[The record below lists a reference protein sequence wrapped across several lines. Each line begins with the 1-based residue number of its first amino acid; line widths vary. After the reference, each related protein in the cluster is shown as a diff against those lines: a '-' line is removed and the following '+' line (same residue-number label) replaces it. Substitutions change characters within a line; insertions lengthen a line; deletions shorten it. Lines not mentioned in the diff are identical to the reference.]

1 MKRFIIQNKKL
12 ILIIL
17 VILVVTIL
25 VIPSSF
31 AASTPV
37 EYITFSS
44 KNLNYEKKDEGS
56 WNLVKSA
63 KWLGKGKAR
72 ITFNI
77 NTNQMLKDNV
87 YRDVILVVDNSSS
100 MIGEKLNKVK
110 SDSVDLVN
118 SLLED
123 SNNRL
128 GLISFSGSS
137 TILSGLTN
145 NSSELISKINDLTAN
160 GNTNYYQALVKVDE
174 LLKSYKKENNREC
187 VVLFLTDGYPN
198 INTPNE
204 MAQYRYLKKEYSYL
218 NINGIQYEMGNTIL
232 EEIRNISDKQYIA
245 NMDTLNNVLLDA
257 SLPRIS
263 YDNFEV
269 TDYIND
275 QYFDIDSVD
284 DITVSDGSVSL
295 DGNQVRWNLDGIS
308 SGSSV
313 TMTIDIQLKDE
324 YINEF
329 SLYQT
334 NIKEEVS
341 SEINGIKEEVSET
354 DTPILSNSFTV
365 TYDKNTPEGGL
376 VVGDVPN
383 TKEYSVF
390 DTVEIS
396 NDSLSCDGYQFQG
409 WEVVNK
415 EDVDMIGS
423 NAFQSSGEN
432 ITLKA
437 IWTKVSI
444 QKSMDGVVYQGEPI
458 IKEIPNLIYSEEFWD
473 NKYKQ
478 NITKIVIENELKS
491 IEAAEEFWDVSEAS
505 DGSVMAYAVL
515 NEDGST
521 YTIYIQG
528 PGKIIANENSANL
541 FSGFTQLQS
550 IEGLEY
556 LDTSYVTDMRRMFD
570 NCKKLISLDLSTF
583 NTSNVTNMMSMFSDC
598 SSLTSL
604 KLDDFDTSKVTDMNN
619 MFKNCEKLINLD
631 LSSFDISMVINMSYM
646 FQNCS
651 SLKNIILSSFNTLH
665 ATHMTSMFEGCSS
678 LVKLD
683 LSSFNMENVLYT
695 SNMFFGC
702 QNLTEIDF
710 KNATFNSI
718 LLYENMFPNTSNL
731 EVIVKDEA
739 ARSWMQSR
747 LGSSGTAVIAS
758 S

>member
-1 MKRFIIQNKKL
+1 MFVLFIAI
-12 ILIIL
+12 
-17 VILVVTIL
+17 VILFAI
-25 VIPSSF
+25 VIPKSF

-44 KNLNYEKKDEGS
+44 KNLNYEKKEDGS
-56 WNLVKSA
+56 WNLVKSV
-63 KWLGKGKAR
+63 KWIGRGRAR

-87 YRDVILVVDNSSS
+87 HRDVILVVDNSSS
-100 MIGEKLNKVK
+100 MVGEKLNKVK

-118 SLLED
+118 RLLED

-174 LLKSYKKENNREC
+174 MLKNYKKENNREC

-204 MAQYRYLKKEYSYL
+204 IAQYQYLKKEYSYL

-284 DITVSDGSVSL
+284 DITVSAGSVRL

-313 TMTIDIQLKDE
+313 TMTIDVRLKDE
-324 YINEF
+324 YI
-329 SLYQT
+329 SQPDLYQT

-415 EDVDMIGS
+415 EDVAMIGS

-444 QKSMDGVVYQGEPI
+444 SKSMDGEVY
-458 IKEIPNLIYSEEFWD
+458 EINSVIQSVARSQETWEDYRREFWAD
-473 NKYKQ
+473 EYRV
-478 NITKIVIENELKS
+478 NITKIVIQNHLNS
-491 IEAAEEFWDVSEAS
+491 IEGAEKSWDISEAD

-528 PGKIIANENSANL
+528 DGKIIANSDSSYL
-541 FSGFTQLQS
+541 FYDFVKLESV
-550 IEGLEY
+550 EGLEY
-556 LDTSYVTDMRRMFD
+556 FDTSNVVNMNMMFC
-570 NCKKLISLDLSTF
+570 NCRNLVSLNVNFFD
-583 NTSNVTNMMSMFSDC
+583 TSNVTNMGNVFTRCVS
-598 SSLTSL
+598 
-604 KLDDFDTSKVTDMNN
+604 
-619 MFKNCEKLINLD
+619 LINLD
-631 LSSFDISMVINMSYM
+631 LSGFNTAKVTDMSNMFSGCSNLKKLNVSSFDTRKVINMNSM
-646 FQNCS
+646 FSNCS
-651 SLKNIILSSFNTLH
+651 SLT
-665 ATHMTSMFEGCSS
+665 E
-678 LVKLD
+678 LD
-683 LSSFNMENVLYT
+683 LSSFNTANTIQMNTMFDGCSSLIKLDIRNFNV
-695 SNMFFGC
+695 SKVNG
-702 QNLTEIDF
+702 
-710 KNATFNSI
+710 TFHI
-718 LLYENMFPNTSNL
+718 FEYCSNL
-731 EVIVKDEA
+731 EVFVKDD
-739 ARSWMQSR
+739 
-747 LGSSGTAVIAS
+747 
-758 S
+758 

>member
-1 MKRFIIQNKKL
+1 MFVLFIAI
-12 ILIIL
+12 
-17 VILVVTIL
+17 VILFAI
-25 VIPSSF
+25 VIPKSF

-44 KNLNYEKKDEGS
+44 KNLNYEKKEDGS
-56 WNLVKSA
+56 WNLVKSV
-63 KWLGKGKAR
+63 KWIGRGRAR

-87 YRDVILVVDNSSS
+87 HRDVILVVDNSSS
-100 MIGEKLNKVK
+100 MVGEKLNKVK

-118 SLLED
+118 RLLED

-174 LLKSYKKENNREC
+174 MLKSYKKENNREC

-204 MAQYRYLKKEYSYL
+204 IAQYQYLKKEYSYL

-284 DITVSDGSVSL
+284 DITVSAGSVRL

-415 EDVDMIGS
+415 EDVAMIGS

-444 QKSMDGVVYQGEPI
+444 SKSMDGEVY
-458 IKEIPNLIYSEEFWD
+458 EINSVIQSVARSQETWEDYRREFWAD
-473 NKYKQ
+473 EYRV
-478 NITKIVIENELKS
+478 NITKIVIQNHLNS
-491 IEAAEEFWDVSEAS
+491 IEGAEKSWDISEAD

-528 PGKIIANENSANL
+528 DGKIIANSDSSYL
-541 FSGFTQLQS
+541 FYDFVKLESV
-550 IEGLEY
+550 EGLEY
-556 LDTSYVTDMRRMFD
+556 FDTSNVVNMNMMFC
-570 NCKKLISLDLSTF
+570 NCRNLVSLNVNFFD
-583 NTSNVTNMMSMFSDC
+583 TSNVTNMGNVFTRCVS
-598 SSLTSL
+598 
-604 KLDDFDTSKVTDMNN
+604 
-619 MFKNCEKLINLD
+619 LINLD
-631 LSSFDISMVINMSYM
+631 LSGFNTAKVTDMSNMFSGCSNLKKLNVSSFDTRKVINMNSM
-646 FQNCS
+646 FSNCS
-651 SLKNIILSSFNTLH
+651 SLT
-665 ATHMTSMFEGCSS
+665 E
-678 LVKLD
+678 LD
-683 LSSFNMENVLYT
+683 LSSFNTANTIQMNTMFDGCSSLIKLDIRNFNV
-695 SNMFFGC
+695 SKVNG
-702 QNLTEIDF
+702 
-710 KNATFNSI
+710 TFHI
-718 LLYENMFPNTSNL
+718 FEYCSNL
-731 EVIVKDEA
+731 EVFVKDD
-739 ARSWMQSR
+739 
-747 LGSSGTAVIAS
+747 
-758 S
+758 

>member
-1 MKRFIIQNKKL
+1 MKQVIRGRKNLLVLFIAI
-12 ILIIL
+12 
-17 VILVVTIL
+17 VILFAIVV
-25 VIPSSF
+25 PKSF

-44 KNLNYEKKDEGS
+44 KNLNYEKKEDGS
-56 WNLVKSA
+56 WNLVKSV
-63 KWLGKGKAR
+63 KWIGRGRAR

-87 YRDVILVVDNSSS
+87 HRDVILVVDNSSS
-100 MIGEKLNKVK
+100 MVGEKLNKVK

-118 SLLED
+118 RLLED

-174 LLKSYKKENNREC
+174 MLKNYKKENNREC

-204 MAQYRYLKKEYSYL
+204 IAQYQYLKKEYSYL

-284 DITVSDGSVSL
+284 DITVSAGSVRL

-313 TMTIDIQLKDE
+313 TMTIDVRLKDE
-324 YINEF
+324 YI
-329 SLYQT
+329 SQPDLYQT

-415 EDVDMIGS
+415 EDVAMIGS

>member
-1 MKRFIIQNKKL
+1 MKQVIRGRKNLLVLFIAI
-12 ILIIL
+12 
-17 VILVVTIL
+17 VILFAIVV
-25 VIPSSF
+25 PKSF

-56 WNLVKSA
+56 WNLIKSA
-63 KWLGKGKAR
+63 KWIGRGRAR

-100 MIGEKLNKVK
+100 MVGEKLNKVK

-118 SLLED
+118 RLLED

-128 GLISFSGSS
+128 GLISFSGSAN
-137 TILSGLTN
+137 ILSGLTN

-174 LLKSYKKENNREC
+174 MLKNYKKENNREC

-204 MAQYRYLKKEYSYL
+204 IAQYQYLKKEYSYL

-284 DITVSDGSVSL
+284 DITVSAGSVRL

-415 EDVDMIGS
+415 EDVAMIGS

>member
-1 MKRFIIQNKKL
+1 MKQVIRGRKNLLVLFIAI
-12 ILIIL
+12 
-17 VILVVTIL
+17 VILFAIVV
-25 VIPSSF
+25 PKSF

-56 WNLVKSA
+56 WNLIKSA
-63 KWLGKGKAR
+63 KWIGRGRAR

-100 MIGEKLNKVK
+100 MVGEKLNKVK

-118 SLLED
+118 RLLED

-174 LLKSYKKENNREC
+174 MLKSYKKENNREC

-204 MAQYRYLKKEYSYL
+204 IAQYQYLKKEYSYL

-284 DITVSDGSVSL
+284 DITVSAGSVRL

-415 EDVDMIGS
+415 EDVAMIGS

>member
-1 MKRFIIQNKKL
+1 MFVLFIAI
-12 ILIIL
+12 
-17 VILVVTIL
+17 VILFAI
-25 VIPSSF
+25 VIPKSF

-56 WNLVKSA
+56 WNLIKSA
-63 KWLGKGKAR
+63 KWIGRGRAR

-100 MIGEKLNKVK
+100 MVGEKLNKVK

-118 SLLED
+118 RLLED

-174 LLKSYKKENNREC
+174 MLKNYKKENNREC

-204 MAQYRYLKKEYSYL
+204 IAQYQYLKKEYSYL

-284 DITVSDGSVSL
+284 DITVSAGSVRL

-313 TMTIDIQLKDE
+313 TMTIDVRLKDE
-324 YINEF
+324 YI
-329 SLYQT
+329 SQPDLYQT

-415 EDVDMIGS
+415 EDVAMIGS

-444 QKSMDGVVYQGEPI
+444 SKSMDGEVY
-458 IKEIPNLIYSEEFWD
+458 EINSVIQSVARSQETWEDYRREFWAD
-473 NKYKQ
+473 EYRV
-478 NITKIVIENELKS
+478 NITKIVIQNHLNS
-491 IEAAEEFWDVSEAS
+491 IEGAEKSWDISEAD

-528 PGKIIANENSANL
+528 DGKIIANSDSSYL
-541 FSGFTQLQS
+541 FYDFVKLESV
-550 IEGLEY
+550 EGLEY
-556 LDTSYVTDMRRMFD
+556 FDTSNVVNMNMMFC
-570 NCKKLISLDLSTF
+570 NCRNLVSLNVNFFD
-583 NTSNVTNMMSMFSDC
+583 TSNVTNMGNVFTRCVS
-598 SSLTSL
+598 
-604 KLDDFDTSKVTDMNN
+604 
-619 MFKNCEKLINLD
+619 LINLD
-631 LSSFDISMVINMSYM
+631 LSGFNTAKVTDMSNMFSGCSNLKKLNVSSFDTRKVINMNSM
-646 FQNCS
+646 FSNCS
-651 SLKNIILSSFNTLH
+651 SLT
-665 ATHMTSMFEGCSS
+665 E
-678 LVKLD
+678 LD
-683 LSSFNMENVLYT
+683 LSSFNTANTIQMNTMFDGCSSLIKLDIRNFNV
-695 SNMFFGC
+695 SKVNG
-702 QNLTEIDF
+702 
-710 KNATFNSI
+710 TFHI
-718 LLYENMFPNTSNL
+718 FEYCSNL
-731 EVIVKDEA
+731 EVFVKDD
-739 ARSWMQSR
+739 
-747 LGSSGTAVIAS
+747 
-758 S
+758 

>member
-1 MKRFIIQNKKL
+1 MKQVIRGRKNLLVLFIAI
-12 ILIIL
+12 
-17 VILVVTIL
+17 VILFAIVV
-25 VIPSSF
+25 PKSF

-44 KNLNYEKKDEGS
+44 KNLNYEKKEDGS
-56 WNLVKSA
+56 WNLVKSV
-63 KWLGKGKAR
+63 KWIGRGRAR

-87 YRDVILVVDNSSS
+87 HRDVILVVDNSSS
-100 MIGEKLNKVK
+100 MVGEKLNKVK

-118 SLLED
+118 RLLED

-128 GLISFSGSS
+128 GLISFSGSAN
-137 TILSGLTN
+137 ILSGLTN

-174 LLKSYKKENNREC
+174 MLKNYKKENNREC

-204 MAQYRYLKKEYSYL
+204 IAQYQYLKKEYSYL

-284 DITVSDGSVSL
+284 DITVSAGSVRL

-313 TMTIDIQLKDE
+313 TMTIDVRLKDE
-324 YINEF
+324 YI
-329 SLYQT
+329 SQPDLYQT

-415 EDVDMIGS
+415 EDVAMIGS

>member
-1 MKRFIIQNKKL
+1 MFVLFIAI
-12 ILIIL
+12 
-17 VILVVTIL
+17 VILFAI
-25 VIPSSF
+25 VIPKSF

-204 MAQYRYLKKEYSYL
+204 IAQYQYLKKEYSYL

-232 EEIRNISDKQYIA
+232 DAVKNVTDKQFVA
-245 NMDTLNNVLLDA
+245 NMITLNNVLLDA

-269 TDYIND
+269 IDYINN

-284 DITVSDGSVSL
+284 DITVSDGSVRL

-313 TMTIDIQLKDE
+313 TMTIDVRLKDE
-324 YINEF
+324 YI
-329 SLYQT
+329 SQPDLYQT

-415 EDVDMIGS
+415 EDVAMIGS

-444 QKSMDGVVYQGEPI
+444 SKSMDGEVY
-458 IKEIPNLIYSEEFWD
+458 EINSVIQSVARSQETWEDYRREFWAD
-473 NKYKQ
+473 EYRV
-478 NITKIVIENELKS
+478 NITKIVIQNHLNS
-491 IEAAEEFWDVSEAS
+491 IEGAEKSWDISEAD

-528 PGKIIANENSANL
+528 DGKIIANSDSSYL
-541 FSGFTQLQS
+541 FYDFVKLESV
-550 IEGLEY
+550 EGLEY
-556 LDTSYVTDMRRMFD
+556 FDTSNVVNMNMMFC
-570 NCKKLISLDLSTF
+570 NCRNLVSLNVNFFD
-583 NTSNVTNMMSMFSDC
+583 TSNVTNMGNVFTRCVS
-598 SSLTSL
+598 
-604 KLDDFDTSKVTDMNN
+604 
-619 MFKNCEKLINLD
+619 LINLD
-631 LSSFDISMVINMSYM
+631 LSGFNTAKVTDMSNMFSGCSNLKKLNVSSFDTRKVINMNSM
-646 FQNCS
+646 FSNCS
-651 SLKNIILSSFNTLH
+651 SLT
-665 ATHMTSMFEGCSS
+665 E
-678 LVKLD
+678 LD
-683 LSSFNMENVLYT
+683 LSSFNTANTIQMNTMFDGCSSLIKLDIRNFNVSKVNGT
-695 SNMFFGC
+695 FHMFEYC
-702 QNLTEIDF
+702 
-710 KNATFNSI
+710 
-718 LLYENMFPNTSNL
+718 SNL
-731 EVIVKDEA
+731 EVFVKDEDM
-739 ARSWMQSR
+739 RSWIQSR
-747 LGSSGTAVIAS
+747 LGSSGTAVIVS
-758 S
+758 D

>member
-1 MKRFIIQNKKL
+1 MKQVIRGRKNLLVLFIAI
-12 ILIIL
+12 
-17 VILVVTIL
+17 VILFAIVV
-25 VIPSSF
+25 PKSF

-56 WNLVKSA
+56 WNLIKSA
-63 KWLGKGKAR
+63 KWIGRGRAR

-100 MIGEKLNKVK
+100 MVGEKLNKVK

-118 SLLED
+118 RLLED

-128 GLISFSGSS
+128 GLISFSGSAN
-137 TILSGLTN
+137 ILSGLTN

-174 LLKSYKKENNREC
+174 MLKNYKKENNREC

-204 MAQYRYLKKEYSYL
+204 IAQYQYLKKEYSYL

-284 DITVSDGSVSL
+284 DITVSAGSVRL

-313 TMTIDIQLKDE
+313 TMTIDVRLKDE
-324 YINEF
+324 YI
-329 SLYQT
+329 SQPDLYQT

-415 EDVDMIGS
+415 EDVAMIGS

>member
-1 MKRFIIQNKKL
+1 MFVLFIAI
-12 ILIIL
+12 
-17 VILVVTIL
+17 VILFAI
-25 VIPSSF
+25 VIPKSF

-44 KNLNYEKKDEGS
+44 KNLNYEKKEDGS
-56 WNLVKSA
+56 WNLVKSV
-63 KWLGKGKAR
+63 KWIGRGRAR

-87 YRDVILVVDNSSS
+87 HRDVILVVDNSSS
-100 MIGEKLNKVK
+100 MVGEKLNKVK

-118 SLLED
+118 RLLED

-128 GLISFSGSS
+128 GLISFSGSAN
-137 TILSGLTN
+137 ILSGLTN

-174 LLKSYKKENNREC
+174 MLKNYKKENNREC

-204 MAQYRYLKKEYSYL
+204 IAQYQYLKKEYSYL

-284 DITVSDGSVSL
+284 DITVSAGSVRL

-313 TMTIDIQLKDE
+313 TMTIDVRLKDE
-324 YINEF
+324 YI
-329 SLYQT
+329 SQPDLYQT

-415 EDVDMIGS
+415 EDVAMIGS

-444 QKSMDGVVYQGEPI
+444 SKSMDGEVY
-458 IKEIPNLIYSEEFWD
+458 EINSVIQSVARSQETWEDYRREFWAD
-473 NKYKQ
+473 EYRV
-478 NITKIVIENELKS
+478 NITKIVIQNHLNS
-491 IEAAEEFWDVSEAS
+491 IEGAEKSWDISEAD

-528 PGKIIANENSANL
+528 DGKIIANSDSSYL
-541 FSGFTQLQS
+541 FYDFVKLESV
-550 IEGLEY
+550 EGLEY
-556 LDTSYVTDMRRMFD
+556 FDTSNVVNMNMMFC
-570 NCKKLISLDLSTF
+570 NCRNLVSLNVNFFD
-583 NTSNVTNMMSMFSDC
+583 TSNVTNMGNVFTRCVS
-598 SSLTSL
+598 
-604 KLDDFDTSKVTDMNN
+604 
-619 MFKNCEKLINLD
+619 LINLD
-631 LSSFDISMVINMSYM
+631 LSGFNTAKVTDMSNMFSGCSNLKKLNVSSFDTRKVINMNSM
-646 FQNCS
+646 FSNCS
-651 SLKNIILSSFNTLH
+651 SLT
-665 ATHMTSMFEGCSS
+665 E
-678 LVKLD
+678 LD
-683 LSSFNMENVLYT
+683 LSSFNTANTIQMNTMFDGCSSLIKLDIRNFNV
-695 SNMFFGC
+695 SKVNG
-702 QNLTEIDF
+702 
-710 KNATFNSI
+710 TFHI
-718 LLYENMFPNTSNL
+718 FEYCSNL
-731 EVIVKDEA
+731 EVFVKDD
-739 ARSWMQSR
+739 
-747 LGSSGTAVIAS
+747 
-758 S
+758 

>member
-313 TMTIDIQLKDE
+313 TMTIDVRLKDE
-324 YINEF
+324 YI
-329 SLYQT
+329 SQPDLYQT

>member
-1 MKRFIIQNKKL
+1 MFVLFIAI
-12 ILIIL
+12 
-17 VILVVTIL
+17 VILFAIVV
-25 VIPSSF
+25 PKSF

-44 KNLNYEKKDEGS
+44 KNLNYEKKEDGS
-56 WNLVKSA
+56 WNLVKSV
-63 KWLGKGKAR
+63 KWIGRGRAR

-87 YRDVILVVDNSSS
+87 HRDVILVVDNSSS
-100 MIGEKLNKVK
+100 MVGEKLNKVK

-118 SLLED
+118 RLLED

-128 GLISFSGSS
+128 GLISFSGSAN
-137 TILSGLTN
+137 ILSGLTN

-174 LLKSYKKENNREC
+174 MLKNYKKENNREC

-204 MAQYRYLKKEYSYL
+204 IAQYQYLKKEYSYL

-284 DITVSDGSVSL
+284 DITVSAGSVRL

-415 EDVDMIGS
+415 EDVAMIGS

>member
-1 MKRFIIQNKKL
+1 MFVLFIAI
-12 ILIIL
+12 
-17 VILVVTIL
+17 VILFAI
-25 VIPSSF
+25 VIPKSF

-56 WNLVKSA
+56 WNLIKSA
-63 KWLGKGKAR
+63 KWIGRGRAR

-100 MIGEKLNKVK
+100 MVGEKLNKVK

-118 SLLED
+118 RLLED

-128 GLISFSGSS
+128 GLISFSGSAN
-137 TILSGLTN
+137 ILSGLTN

-174 LLKSYKKENNREC
+174 MLKNYKKENNREC

-204 MAQYRYLKKEYSYL
+204 IAQYQYLKKEYSYL

-284 DITVSDGSVSL
+284 DITVSAGSVRL

-313 TMTIDIQLKDE
+313 TMTIDVRLKDE
-324 YINEF
+324 YI
-329 SLYQT
+329 SQPDLYQT

-415 EDVDMIGS
+415 EDVAMIGS

-444 QKSMDGVVYQGEPI
+444 SKSMDGEVY
-458 IKEIPNLIYSEEFWD
+458 EINSVIQSVARSQETWEDYRREFWAD
-473 NKYKQ
+473 EYRV
-478 NITKIVIENELKS
+478 NITKIVIQNHLNS
-491 IEAAEEFWDVSEAS
+491 IEGAEKSWDISEAD

-528 PGKIIANENSANL
+528 DGKIIANSDSSYL
-541 FSGFTQLQS
+541 FYDFVKLESV
-550 IEGLEY
+550 EGLEY
-556 LDTSYVTDMRRMFD
+556 FDTSNVVNMNMMFC
-570 NCKKLISLDLSTF
+570 NCRNLVSLNVNFFD
-583 NTSNVTNMMSMFSDC
+583 TSNVTNMGNVFTRCVS
-598 SSLTSL
+598 
-604 KLDDFDTSKVTDMNN
+604 
-619 MFKNCEKLINLD
+619 LINLD
-631 LSSFDISMVINMSYM
+631 LSGFNTAKVTDMSNMFSGCSNLKKLNVSSFDTRKVINMNSM
-646 FQNCS
+646 FSNCS
-651 SLKNIILSSFNTLH
+651 SLT
-665 ATHMTSMFEGCSS
+665 E
-678 LVKLD
+678 LD
-683 LSSFNMENVLYT
+683 LSSFNTANTIQMNTMFDGCSSLIKLDIRNFNV
-695 SNMFFGC
+695 SKVNG
-702 QNLTEIDF
+702 
-710 KNATFNSI
+710 TFHI
-718 LLYENMFPNTSNL
+718 FEYCSNL
-731 EVIVKDEA
+731 EVFVKDD
-739 ARSWMQSR
+739 
-747 LGSSGTAVIAS
+747 
-758 S
+758 

>member
-1 MKRFIIQNKKL
+1 MFVLFIAI
-12 ILIIL
+12 
-17 VILVVTIL
+17 VILFAI
-25 VIPSSF
+25 VIPKSF

-44 KNLNYEKKDEGS
+44 KNLNYEKKEDGS
-56 WNLVKSA
+56 WNLVKSV
-63 KWLGKGKAR
+63 KWIGRGRAR

-87 YRDVILVVDNSSS
+87 HRDVILVVDNSSS
-100 MIGEKLNKVK
+100 MVGEKLNKVK

-118 SLLED
+118 RLLED

-128 GLISFSGSS
+128 GLISFSGSAN
-137 TILSGLTN
+137 ILSGLTN

-174 LLKSYKKENNREC
+174 MLKNYKKENNREC

-204 MAQYRYLKKEYSYL
+204 IAQYQYLKKEYSYL

-284 DITVSDGSVSL
+284 DITVSAGSVRL

-415 EDVDMIGS
+415 EDVAMIGS

>member
-1 MKRFIIQNKKL
+1 
-12 ILIIL
+12 
-17 VILVVTIL
+17 
-25 VIPSSF
+25 
-31 AASTPV
+31 
-37 EYITFSS
+37 
-44 KNLNYEKKDEGS
+44 
-56 WNLVKSA
+56 
-63 KWLGKGKAR
+63 
-72 ITFNI
+72 
-77 NTNQMLKDNV
+77 
-87 YRDVILVVDNSSS
+87 
-100 MIGEKLNKVK
+100 
-110 SDSVDLVN
+110 
-118 SLLED
+118 
-123 SNNRL
+123 
-128 GLISFSGSS
+128 
-137 TILSGLTN
+137 
-145 NSSELISKINDLTAN
+145 
-160 GNTNYYQALVKVDE
+160 
-174 LLKSYKKENNREC
+174 
-187 VVLFLTDGYPN
+187 
-198 INTPNE
+198 
-204 MAQYRYLKKEYSYL
+204 
-218 NINGIQYEMGNTIL
+218 
-232 EEIRNISDKQYIA
+232 
-245 NMDTLNNVLLDA
+245 
-257 SLPRIS
+257 
-263 YDNFEV
+263 
-269 TDYIND
+269 
-275 QYFDIDSVD
+275 
-284 DITVSDGSVSL
+284 
-295 DGNQVRWNLDGIS
+295 
-308 SGSSV
+308 
-313 TMTIDIQLKDE
+313 
-324 YINEF
+324 
-329 SLYQT
+329 
-334 NIKEEVS
+334 
-341 SEINGIKEEVSET
+341 
-354 DTPILSNSFTV
+354 
-365 TYDKNTPEGGL
+365 
-376 VVGDVPN
+376 
-383 TKEYSVF
+383 
-390 DTVEIS
+390 
-396 NDSLSCDGYQFQG
+396 
-409 WEVVNK
+409 
-415 EDVDMIGS
+415 MIGS

>member
-1 MKRFIIQNKKL
+1 MFVLFIAI
-12 ILIIL
+12 
-17 VILVVTIL
+17 VILFAI
-25 VIPSSF
+25 VIPKSF

-56 WNLVKSA
+56 WNLIKSA
-63 KWLGKGKAR
+63 KWIGRGRAR

-100 MIGEKLNKVK
+100 MVGEKLNKVK

-118 SLLED
+118 RLLED

-174 LLKSYKKENNREC
+174 MLKSYKKENNREC

-204 MAQYRYLKKEYSYL
+204 IAQYQYLKKEYSYL

-284 DITVSDGSVSL
+284 DITVSAGSVRL

-415 EDVDMIGS
+415 EDVAMIGS

-444 QKSMDGVVYQGEPI
+444 SKSMDGEVY
-458 IKEIPNLIYSEEFWD
+458 EINSVIQSVARSQETWEDYRREFWAD
-473 NKYKQ
+473 EYRV
-478 NITKIVIENELKS
+478 NITKIVIQNHLNS
-491 IEAAEEFWDVSEAS
+491 IEGAEKSWDISEAD

-528 PGKIIANENSANL
+528 DGKIIANSDSSYL
-541 FSGFTQLQS
+541 FYDFVKLESV
-550 IEGLEY
+550 EGLEY
-556 LDTSYVTDMRRMFD
+556 FDTSNVVNMNMMFC
-570 NCKKLISLDLSTF
+570 NCRNLVSLNVNFFD
-583 NTSNVTNMMSMFSDC
+583 TSNVTNMGNVFTRCVS
-598 SSLTSL
+598 
-604 KLDDFDTSKVTDMNN
+604 
-619 MFKNCEKLINLD
+619 LINLD
-631 LSSFDISMVINMSYM
+631 LSGFNTAKVTDMSNMFSGCSNLKKLNVSSFDTRKVINMNSM
-646 FQNCS
+646 FSNCS
-651 SLKNIILSSFNTLH
+651 SLT
-665 ATHMTSMFEGCSS
+665 E
-678 LVKLD
+678 LD
-683 LSSFNMENVLYT
+683 LSSFNTANTIQMNTMFDGCSSLIKLDIRNFNV
-695 SNMFFGC
+695 SKVNG
-702 QNLTEIDF
+702 
-710 KNATFNSI
+710 TFHI
-718 LLYENMFPNTSNL
+718 FEYCSNL
-731 EVIVKDEA
+731 EVFVKDD
-739 ARSWMQSR
+739 
-747 LGSSGTAVIAS
+747 
-758 S
+758 

>member
-63 KWLGKGKAR
+63 KWLGKGKVR

-128 GLISFSGSS
+128 GLISFSDSS

-204 MAQYRYLKKEYSYL
+204 MAQYLYLKKEYSYL

-269 TDYIND
+269 TDYINN

-583 NTSNVTNMMSMFSDC
+583 NISNVTNMMSMFSDC

-631 LSSFDISMVINMSYM
+631 LSSFDTSMVINMSYM

-710 KNATFNSI
+710 KNATFSSI

>member
-63 KWLGKGKAR
+63 KWLGKGKVR

-100 MIGEKLNKVK
+100 MVGEKLDKVK

-128 GLISFSGSS
+128 GLISFSDSS

-174 LLKSYKKENNREC
+174 MLKSYKKENNREC

-204 MAQYRYLKKEYSYL
+204 MAQYLYLKKEYSYL

-284 DITVSDGSVSL
+284 DITVSAGSVRL

-313 TMTIDIQLKDE
+313 TMTIDVRLKDE
-324 YINEF
+324 YI
-329 SLYQT
+329 SQPDLYQT

-583 NTSNVTNMMSMFSDC
+583 NISNVTNMMSMFSDC

-631 LSSFDISMVINMSYM
+631 LSSFDTSMVINMSYM

-710 KNATFNSI
+710 KNATFSSI

>member
-1 MKRFIIQNKKL
+1 MKQVIRGRKNLLVLFIAI
-12 ILIIL
+12 
-17 VILVVTIL
+17 VILFAIVV
-25 VIPSSF
+25 PKSF

-56 WNLVKSA
+56 WNLIKSA
-63 KWLGKGKAR
+63 KWIGRGRAR

-100 MIGEKLNKVK
+100 MVGEKLDKVK

-118 SLLED
+118 RLLED

-128 GLISFSGSS
+128 GLISFSDSS
-137 TILSGLTN
+137 AILSGLTN

-174 LLKSYKKENNREC
+174 MLKSYKKENNREC

-204 MAQYRYLKKEYSYL
+204 IAQYQYLKKEYSYL

-269 TDYIND
+269 IDYIND

-284 DITVSDGSVSL
+284 DITVSAGSVRL

-313 TMTIDIQLKDE
+313 TMTIDVRLKDE
-324 YINEF
+324 YI
-329 SLYQT
+329 SQPDLYQT

-415 EDVDMIGS
+415 EDVAMIGS
-423 NAFQSSGEN
+423 NTFQSSGEN

-444 QKSMDGVVYQGEPI
+444 SKSMDGEVY
-458 IKEIPNLIYSEEFWD
+458 EINSVIQSVARSQETWEDYRREFWAD
-473 NKYKQ
+473 EYRV
-478 NITKIVIENELKS
+478 NITKIVIQNHLNS
-491 IEAAEEFWDVSEAS
+491 IEGAEKSWYISDAD

-528 PGKIIANENSANL
+528 DGKIIANSDSSYL
-541 FSGFTQLQS
+541 FYDFVKSES
-550 IEGLEY
+550 VEGLEY
-556 LDTSYVTDMRRMFD
+556 FDTSNVVNMNMMFC
-570 NCKKLISLDLSTF
+570 NCRNLVSLNVNFFD
-583 NTSNVTNMMSMFSDC
+583 TSNVTNMGNVFARCVS
-598 SSLTSL
+598 
-604 KLDDFDTSKVTDMNN
+604 
-619 MFKNCEKLINLD
+619 LINLD
-631 LSSFDISMVINMSYM
+631 LSGFNTAKVTDMSNMFSGCSNLKKLNVSSFDTRKVINMNSM
-646 FQNCS
+646 FYNCS
-651 SLKNIILSSFNTLH
+651 SLT
-665 ATHMTSMFEGCSS
+665 E
-678 LVKLD
+678 LD
-683 LSSFNMENVLYT
+683 LSSFNTANTIQMNTMFDGCSSLIKLDIRNFNVSKVNGT
-695 SNMFFGC
+695 FHMFEYC
-702 QNLTEIDF
+702 
-710 KNATFNSI
+710 
-718 LLYENMFPNTSNL
+718 SNL
-731 EVIVKDEA
+731 EVFVKDEDM
-739 ARSWMQSR
+739 RSWIQSR
-747 LGSSGTAVIAS
+747 LGSSGTAVIVS
-758 S
+758 D

>member
-1 MKRFIIQNKKL
+1 MKQVIRGRKNLLVLFIAI
-12 ILIIL
+12 
-17 VILVVTIL
+17 VILFAIVV
-25 VIPSSF
+25 PKSF

-56 WNLVKSA
+56 WNLIKSA
-63 KWLGKGKAR
+63 KWIGRGRAR

-100 MIGEKLNKVK
+100 MVGEKLDKVK

-160 GNTNYYQALVKVDE
+160 GNTNYYQALVKIDE
-174 LLKSYKKENNREC
+174 MLKSYKKENNREC

-204 MAQYRYLKKEYSYL
+204 IAQYQYLKKEYSYL

-284 DITVSDGSVSL
+284 DITVSAGSVRL

-415 EDVDMIGS
+415 EDVAMIGS

>member
-1 MKRFIIQNKKL
+1 MFVLFIAI
-12 ILIIL
+12 
-17 VILVVTIL
+17 VILFAI
-25 VIPSSF
+25 VIPKSF

-56 WNLVKSA
+56 WNLIKSA
-63 KWLGKGKAR
+63 KWIGRGRAR

-100 MIGEKLNKVK
+100 MVGEKLNKVK

-118 SLLED
+118 RLLED

-174 LLKSYKKENNREC
+174 MLKSYKKENNREC

-204 MAQYRYLKKEYSYL
+204 IAQYQYLKKEYSYL

-284 DITVSDGSVSL
+284 DITVSAGSVRL

-313 TMTIDIQLKDE
+313 TMTIDVRLKDE
-324 YINEF
+324 YI
-329 SLYQT
+329 SQPDLYQT

-415 EDVDMIGS
+415 EDVAMIGS

-444 QKSMDGVVYQGEPI
+444 SKSMDGEVY
-458 IKEIPNLIYSEEFWD
+458 EINSVIQSVARSQETWEDYRREFWAD
-473 NKYKQ
+473 EYRV
-478 NITKIVIENELKS
+478 NITKIVIQNHLNS
-491 IEAAEEFWDVSEAS
+491 IEGAEKSWDISEAD

-528 PGKIIANENSANL
+528 DGKIIANSDSSYL
-541 FSGFTQLQS
+541 FYDFVKLESV
-550 IEGLEY
+550 EGLEY
-556 LDTSYVTDMRRMFD
+556 FDTSNVVNMNMMFC
-570 NCKKLISLDLSTF
+570 NCRNLVSLNVNFFD
-583 NTSNVTNMMSMFSDC
+583 TSNVTNMGNVFTRCVS
-598 SSLTSL
+598 
-604 KLDDFDTSKVTDMNN
+604 
-619 MFKNCEKLINLD
+619 LINLD
-631 LSSFDISMVINMSYM
+631 LSGFNTAKVTDMSNMFSGCSNLKKLNVSSFDTRKVINMNSM
-646 FQNCS
+646 FSNCS
-651 SLKNIILSSFNTLH
+651 SLT
-665 ATHMTSMFEGCSS
+665 E
-678 LVKLD
+678 LD
-683 LSSFNMENVLYT
+683 LSSFNTANTIQMNTMFDGCSSLIKLDIRNFNV
-695 SNMFFGC
+695 SKVNG
-702 QNLTEIDF
+702 
-710 KNATFNSI
+710 TFHI
-718 LLYENMFPNTSNL
+718 FEYCSNL
-731 EVIVKDEA
+731 EVFVKDD
-739 ARSWMQSR
+739 
-747 LGSSGTAVIAS
+747 
-758 S
+758 

>member
-1 MKRFIIQNKKL
+1 MFVLFIAI
-12 ILIIL
+12 
-17 VILVVTIL
+17 VILFAI
-25 VIPSSF
+25 VIPKSF

-56 WNLVKSA
+56 WNLIKSA
-63 KWLGKGKAR
+63 KWIGRGRAR

-100 MIGEKLNKVK
+100 MVGEKLNKVK

-118 SLLED
+118 RLLED

-128 GLISFSGSS
+128 GLISFSGSAN
-137 TILSGLTN
+137 ILSGLTN

-174 LLKSYKKENNREC
+174 MLKNYKKENNREC

-204 MAQYRYLKKEYSYL
+204 IAQYQYLKKEYSYL

-284 DITVSDGSVSL
+284 DITVSAGSVRL

-415 EDVDMIGS
+415 EDVAMIGS

-444 QKSMDGVVYQGEPI
+444 SKSMDGEVY
-458 IKEIPNLIYSEEFWD
+458 EINSVIQSVARSQETWEDYRREFWAD
-473 NKYKQ
+473 EYRV
-478 NITKIVIENELKS
+478 NITKIVIQNHLNS
-491 IEAAEEFWDVSEAS
+491 IEGAEKSWDISEAD

-528 PGKIIANENSANL
+528 DGKIIANSDSSYL
-541 FSGFTQLQS
+541 FYDFVKLESV
-550 IEGLEY
+550 EGLEY
-556 LDTSYVTDMRRMFD
+556 FDTSNVVNMNMMFC
-570 NCKKLISLDLSTF
+570 NCRNLVSLNVNFFD
-583 NTSNVTNMMSMFSDC
+583 TSNVTNMGNVFTRCVS
-598 SSLTSL
+598 
-604 KLDDFDTSKVTDMNN
+604 
-619 MFKNCEKLINLD
+619 LINLD
-631 LSSFDISMVINMSYM
+631 LSGFNTAKVTDMSNMFSGCSNLKKLNVSSFDTRKVINMNSM
-646 FQNCS
+646 FSNCS
-651 SLKNIILSSFNTLH
+651 SLT
-665 ATHMTSMFEGCSS
+665 E
-678 LVKLD
+678 LD
-683 LSSFNMENVLYT
+683 LSSFNTANTIQMNTMFDGCSSLIKLDIRNFNV
-695 SNMFFGC
+695 SKVNG
-702 QNLTEIDF
+702 
-710 KNATFNSI
+710 TFHI
-718 LLYENMFPNTSNL
+718 FEYCSNL
-731 EVIVKDEA
+731 EVFVKDD
-739 ARSWMQSR
+739 
-747 LGSSGTAVIAS
+747 
-758 S
+758 

>member
-1 MKRFIIQNKKL
+1 MKQVIRGRKNLLVLFIAI
-12 ILIIL
+12 
-17 VILVVTIL
+17 VILFAIVV
-25 VIPSSF
+25 PKSF

-44 KNLNYEKKDEGS
+44 KNLNYEKKEDGS
-56 WNLVKSA
+56 WNLVKSV
-63 KWLGKGKAR
+63 KWIGRGRAR

-87 YRDVILVVDNSSS
+87 HRDVILVVDNSSS
-100 MIGEKLNKVK
+100 MVGEKLNKVK

-118 SLLED
+118 RLLED

-174 LLKSYKKENNREC
+174 MLKSYKKENNREC

-204 MAQYRYLKKEYSYL
+204 IAQYQYLKKEYSYL

-284 DITVSDGSVSL
+284 DITVSAGSVRL

-415 EDVDMIGS
+415 EDVAMIGS

>member
-12 ILIIL
+12 IMIIL

-25 VIPSSF
+25 VIPNSF

-44 KNLNYEKKDEGS
+44 KNLNYEKHEDGS

-63 KWLGKGKAR
+63 KWIGKGKAR

-77 NTNQMLKDNV
+77 NTEQMLKDNV
-87 YRDVILVVDNSSS
+87 YRDVILVVDNSGS
-100 MIGEKLNKVK
+100 MVGEKLDKVK

-118 SLLED
+118 RLLED

-128 GLISFSGSS
+128 GLISFSDSS
-137 TILSGLTN
+137 AILSGLTN

-232 EEIRNISDKQYIA
+232 EEIKNISDKQYIA
-245 NMDTLNNVLLDA
+245 NMDTLNNVLLDV
-257 SLPRIS
+257 SLPRIA

-269 TDYIND
+269 TDYINN

-284 DITVSDGSVSL
+284 DITVSDGSVRL
-295 DGNQVRWNLDGIS
+295 DGNQVKWNLDGIS
-308 SGSSV
+308 SGNSV
-313 TMTIDIQLKDE
+313 TMTIDVRLKDE
-324 YINEF
+324 YI
-329 SLYQT
+329 SQPDLYQT

-383 TKEYSVF
+383 TKKYSVF

-444 QKSMDGVVYQGEPI
+444 SKSMDGVVHDVNPVIKETPYDDETNQYYQGE
-458 IKEIPNLIYSEEFWD
+458 FWND
-473 NKYKQ
+473 TYKY
-478 NITKIVIENELKS
+478 NTTKIIIQNKLSPIENAVES
-491 IEAAEEFWDVSEAS
+491 WDVSES
-505 DGSVMAYAVL
+505 GDESVMAYAVL

-521 YTIYIQG
+521 YNIYIQG
-528 PGKIIANENSANL
+528 DEKVIANEKSANL
-541 FSGFTQLQS
+541 FAEFNQLQS

-556 LDTSYVTDMRRMFD
+556 LDTSQVEDMSYMFY
-570 NCKKLISLDLSTF
+570 NCSSLIELDVSHFNTSDVIYMNNMFSYCSSLEDLDLSFFDTSKVIDMSQMFLGCSKLNSLNLIGF
-583 NTSNVTNMMSMFSDC
+583 NTSNVIEMYYMFYNC

-604 KLDDFDTSKVTDMNN
+604 
-619 MFKNCEKLINLD
+619 D
-631 LSSFDISMVINMSYM
+631 LSSFD
-646 FQNCS
+646 
-651 SLKNIILSSFNTLH
+651 
-665 ATHMTSMFEGCSS
+665 
-678 LVKLD
+678 
-683 LSSFNMENVLYT
+683 T
-695 SNMFFGC
+695 SNVMDMRDMFSLC
-702 QNLTEIDF
+702 TNLTNLDF
-710 KNATFNSI
+710 RNAEFNPEF
-718 LLYENMFPNTSNL
+718 YGFMFRLTSNL
-731 EVIVKDEA
+731 SVIVKDET
-739 ARSWMQSR
+739 ARSWIQSR
-747 LGSSGTAVIAS
+747 LGSNGTAIIAG
-758 S
+758 

>member
-12 ILIIL
+12 IMIIL

-25 VIPSSF
+25 VISNSF

-44 KNLNYEKKDEGS
+44 KNLNYEKHEDGS

-63 KWLGKGKAR
+63 KWIGKGKAR

-77 NTNQMLKDNV
+77 NTEQMLKDNIH
-87 YRDVILVVDNSSS
+87 RDVILVVDNSSS
-100 MIGEKLNKVK
+100 MVGEKLNKVK

-118 SLLED
+118 RLLED

-128 GLISFSGSS
+128 GLISFSDSS
-137 TILSGLTN
+137 AILSGLTN

-204 MAQYRYLKKEYSYL
+204 IAQYQYLKKEYSYL

-245 NMDTLNNVLLDA
+245 NMNTLNNVLLDV

-284 DITVSDGSVSL
+284 DITVSDGSVRL

-313 TMTIDIQLKDE
+313 TMTIDVRLKDE
-324 YINEF
+324 YI
-329 SLYQT
+329 SQPDLYQT

-583 NTSNVTNMMSMFSDC
+583 NISNVTNMMSMFSDC

-710 KNATFNSI
+710 KNATFSSI